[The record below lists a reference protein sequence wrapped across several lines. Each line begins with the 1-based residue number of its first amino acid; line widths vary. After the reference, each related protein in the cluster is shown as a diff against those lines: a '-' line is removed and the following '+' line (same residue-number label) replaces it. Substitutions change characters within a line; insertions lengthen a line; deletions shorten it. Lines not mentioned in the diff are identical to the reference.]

1 MYVSDSLAHPA
12 KRKSHI
18 TLPEIVKLLQ
28 IPATNPTCKLE
39 ISSFM
44 TPNKGIDTPNTLSR
58 QMESLKTRKFL
69 SPSDYLSYKKITQ
82 LNDFSLINKFLSF
95 V

>member
-1 MYVSDSLAHPA
+1 MSPRSNRKMKMYVSDSLAHPA

-18 TLPEIVKLLQ
+18 TLPEIVKLHLFRSDFCDLQ

-58 QMESLKTRKFL
+58 
-69 SPSDYLSYKKITQ
+69 
-82 LNDFSLINKFLSF
+82 
-95 V
+95 